1 MSRSLI
7 VAVRKTWRVNPGM
20 VYALVKI
27 HDGSLKV
34 VQSCP
39 AGTMFWELDE
49 VEGLLTGPKTQQIYS
64 EIRCEALQWCMEDG
78 RAKLAA
84 RSKTHP
90 AGLVA

>member
-1 MSRSLI
+1 
-7 VAVRKTWRVNPGM
+7 M

-39 AGTMFWELDE
+39 AGTRFWDVDE
-49 VEGLLTGPKTQQIYS
+49 VEVLLTGDKTRKIYS
-64 EIRCEALQWCMEDG
+64 EIRCEAMQWCMEEG
-78 RAKLAA
+78 RARLAA
-84 RSKTHP
+84 RSKSHP